1 MNENYVDIMLQS
13 LKKKVTVLNQ
23 IIELNRQQKILL
35 DDPNLP
41 PESLEQNLSDKDQMI
56 RKLNELDEGFE
67 ELYNRVK
74 DELQAQRAQY
84 VSQIS
89 QMQDLIKEI
98 TEKSAMI
105 QTQEL
110 RNKEKAMQKFS
121 SIREQVKGVRNSQ
134 KVVKQYYQNMAH
146 SFSACHFCVGKNYEK
161 RTKITV

>member
-1 MNENYVDIMLQS
+1 MGDYSMNENYVDIMLQS

-121 SIREQVKGVRNSQ
+121 GIREQVKGVRNSQ
-134 KVVKQYYQNMAH
+134 KVVKQYYQNMMKQNSYTGA
-146 SFSACHFCVGKNYEK
+146 SVVDSRK
-161 RTKITV
+161 

>member
-1 MNENYVDIMLQS
+1 MGDYSMNENYVDIMLQS

-110 RNKEKAMQKFS
+110 RNKEKAIQKFS
-121 SIREQVKGVRNSQ
+121 GIREQVKGVRNSQ
-134 KVVKQYYQNMAH
+134 KVVKQYYQNMMKQNSYTGA
-146 SFSACHFCVGKNYEK
+146 SVVDSRK
-161 RTKITV
+161 

>member
-1 MNENYVDIMLQS
+1 MGDYSMNENYVDIMLQS

-98 TEKSAMI
+98 TMI

-121 SIREQVKGVRNSQ
+121 GIREQVKGVRNSQ
-134 KVVKQYYQNMAH
+134 KVVKQYYQNMMKQNSYTGA
-146 SFSACHFCVGKNYEK
+146 SVVDNRK
-161 RTKITV
+161 

>member
-67 ELYNRVK
+67 DLYNRVK

-121 SIREQVKGVRNSQ
+121 GIREQVKGVRNSQ
-134 KVVKQYYQNMAH
+134 IFYGTREI
-146 SFSACHFCVGKNYEK
+146 SAKAILHKEIHL
-161 RTKITV
+161 RLQLSP

>member
-1 MNENYVDIMLQS
+1 MNENYVNIMLQS

-121 SIREQVKGVRNSQ
+121 GIREQVKGVRNSQ
-134 KVVKQYYQNMAH
+134 KVVKQYYQNMMKQNSYTGA
-146 SFSACHFCVGKNYEK
+146 SVVDNRK
-161 RTKITV
+161 

>member
-1 MNENYVDIMLQS
+1 MGDYSMNENYVDIMLQS

-105 QTQEL
+105 QMQEL

-121 SIREQVKGVRNSQ
+121 GIREQVKGVRNSQ
-134 KVVKQYYQNMAH
+134 KVVKQYYQNMMKQNSYTGA
-146 SFSACHFCVGKNYEK
+146 SVVDNRK
-161 RTKITV
+161 

>member
-1 MNENYVDIMLQS
+1 MNVNYVDIMLQS

-121 SIREQVKGVRNSQ
+121 GIREQVKGVRNSQ
-134 KVVKQYYQNMAH
+134 KVVKQYYQNMMKQNSYTGA
-146 SFSACHFCVGKNYEK
+146 SVVDNRK
-161 RTKITV
+161 

>member
-1 MNENYVDIMLQS
+1 MNENYVDILLQS

-121 SIREQVKGVRNSQ
+121 GIREQVKGVRNSQ
-134 KVVKQYYQNMAH
+134 KVVKQYYQNMMKQNSYSGA
-146 SFSACHFCVGKNYEK
+146 SVVDNRK
-161 RTKITV
+161 

>member
-121 SIREQVKGVRNSQ
+121 GIRKQVKGVRNSQ
-134 KVVKQYYQNMAH
+134 KVVKQYYQNMMKQNSYSGA
-146 SFSACHFCVGKNYEK
+146 SVVDNRK
-161 RTKITV
+161 

>member
-121 SIREQVKGVRNSQ
+121 GIREQVKGVRNSQ
-134 KVVKQYYQNMAH
+134 KVVKQYYQNMMKQN
-146 SFSACHFCVGKNYEK
+146 SYTGTSVVDNRK
-161 RTKITV
+161 

>member
-35 DDPNLP
+35 DDPNMP

-121 SIREQVKGVRNSQ
+121 GIREQVKGVRNSQ
-134 KVVKQYYQNMAH
+134 KVVKQYYQNMMKQNSYTGA
-146 SFSACHFCVGKNYEK
+146 SVVDNRK
-161 RTKITV
+161 

>member
-121 SIREQVKGVRNSQ
+121 GIREQVKGVRNSQ
-134 KVVKQYYQNMAH
+134 KVVKQYYQHMMKQNSYSGA
-146 SFSACHFCVGKNYEK
+146 SVVDNRK
-161 RTKITV
+161 

>member
-41 PESLEQNLSDKDQMI
+41 PESLEQKLSDKDQMI

-121 SIREQVKGVRNSQ
+121 GIREQVKGVRNSQ
-134 KVVKQYYQNMAH
+134 KVVKQYYQNMMKQNSYTGA
-146 SFSACHFCVGKNYEK
+146 SVVDNRK
-161 RTKITV
+161 

>member
-1 MNENYVDIMLQS
+1 MGDYSMNENYVDIMLQS

-121 SIREQVKGVRNSQ
+121 GIREQVKGVRNSQ
-134 KVVKQYYQNMAH
+134 KVVKQYYQNMMKQNSYSGA
-146 SFSACHFCVGKNYEK
+146 SVVDNRK
-161 RTKITV
+161 

>member
-1 MNENYVDIMLQS
+1 MGDYSMNDNYVDIMLQS

-121 SIREQVKGVRNSQ
+121 GIREQVKGVRNSQ
-134 KVVKQYYQNMAH
+134 KVVKQYYQNMMKQNSYTGA
-146 SFSACHFCVGKNYEK
+146 SVVDNRK
-161 RTKITV
+161 

>member
-1 MNENYVDIMLQS
+1 MGDYSMNENYVDIMLQS

-56 RKLNELDEGFE
+56 RKLNELDE
-67 ELYNRVK
+67 LYNRVK

-121 SIREQVKGVRNSQ
+121 GIREQVKGVRNSQ
-134 KVVKQYYQNMAH
+134 KVVKQYYQNMMKQNSYSGA
-146 SFSACHFCVGKNYEK
+146 SVVDNRK
-161 RTKITV
+161 

>member
-1 MNENYVDIMLQS
+1 MGDYSMNENYVDIMLQS

-67 ELYNRVK
+67 DLYNRVK

-121 SIREQVKGVRNSQ
+121 GIREQVKGVRNSQ
-134 KVVKQYYQNMAH
+134 KVVKQYYQNMMKQNSYSGA
-146 SFSACHFCVGKNYEK
+146 SVVDNRK
-161 RTKITV
+161 

>member
-1 MNENYVDIMLQS
+1 MGDYSMNENYVDIMLQS

-84 VSQIS
+84 VSQFS

-121 SIREQVKGVRNSQ
+121 GIREQVKGVRNSQ
-134 KVVKQYYQNMAH
+134 KVVKQYYQNMMKQNSYSEA
-146 SFSACHFCVGKNYEK
+146 SVVDNRK
-161 RTKITV
+161 

>member
-1 MNENYVDIMLQS
+1 MGDYSMNENYVDIMLQS

-98 TEKSAMI
+98 TEKSTMI

-121 SIREQVKGVRNSQ
+121 GIREQVKGVRNSQ
-134 KVVKQYYQNMAH
+134 KVVKQYYQNMMKQNSYTGA
-146 SFSACHFCVGKNYEK
+146 SVVDNRK
-161 RTKITV
+161 

>member
-1 MNENYVDIMLQS
+1 MGDYSMNENYVDIMLQS

-35 DDPNLP
+35 DDPNMP

-121 SIREQVKGVRNSQ
+121 GIREQVKGVRNSQ
-134 KVVKQYYQNMAH
+134 KVVKQYYQNMMKQNSYTGA
-146 SFSACHFCVGKNYEK
+146 SVVDNRK
-161 RTKITV
+161 

>member
-1 MNENYVDIMLQS
+1 MGDYSMNENYVDIMLQS

-121 SIREQVKGVRNSQ
+121 GIREQVKGVRNSQ
-134 KVVKQYYQNMAH
+134 KVVKQYYQNMMKQNSYTGA
-146 SFSACHFCVGKNYEK
+146 SVVDNRK
-161 RTKITV
+161 

>member
-1 MNENYVDIMLQS
+1 MGDYSMNENYVDIMLQS

-121 SIREQVKGVRNSQ
+121 GIREQVKGVRNSQ
-134 KVVKQYYQNMAH
+134 KVVKQYYRNMMKQNSYSGA
-146 SFSACHFCVGKNYEK
+146 SVVDNRK
-161 RTKITV
+161 

>member
-121 SIREQVKGVRNSQ
+121 GIREQVKGVRNSQ
-134 KVVKQYYQNMAH
+134 KVVKQYYQNMMKQNSYTGA
-146 SFSACHFCVGKNYEK
+146 SVVDNRK
-161 RTKITV
+161 

>member
-121 SIREQVKGVRNSQ
+121 GIREQVKGVRNSQ
-134 KVVKQYYQNMAH
+134 KVVKQYYQNMMKQNSYSGA
-146 SFSACHFCVGKNYEK
+146 SVVDNRK
-161 RTKITV
+161 

>member
-67 ELYNRVK
+67 DLYNRVK

-121 SIREQVKGVRNSQ
+121 GIREQVKGVRNSQ
-134 KVVKQYYQNMAH
+134 KVVKQYYQNMMKQNSYTGA
-146 SFSACHFCVGKNYEK
+146 SVVDNRK
-161 RTKITV
+161 

>member
-1 MNENYVDIMLQS
+1 MGDYSMNENYVDIMLQS

-56 RKLNELDEGFE
+56 RKLNELDAGFE

-89 QMQDLIKEI
+89 QRQDLIKEI

-121 SIREQVKGVRNSQ
+121 GIREQVKGVRNSQ
-134 KVVKQYYQNMAH
+134 KVVKQYYQNMMKQNSYTGA
-146 SFSACHFCVGKNYEK
+146 SVVDNRK
-161 RTKITV
+161 

>member
-67 ELYNRVK
+67 DLYNRVK

-121 SIREQVKGVRNSQ
+121 GIREQVKGVRNSQ
-134 KVVKQYYQNMAH
+134 KVVKQYYQNMMKQNSYSGA
-146 SFSACHFCVGKNYEK
+146 SVVDNRK
-161 RTKITV
+161 

>member
-1 MNENYVDIMLQS
+1 MGDYSMNENYVDIMLQS

-121 SIREQVKGVRNSQ
+121 GIREQVKGVRNSQ
-134 KVVKQYYQNMAH
+134 KVVKQYYQI
-146 SFSACHFCVGKNYEK
+146 CVHAFLNSYLSH
-161 RTKITV
+161 

>member
-35 DDPNLP
+35 DDPNLQ

-56 RKLNELDEGFE
+56 RKLNDLDEGFE

-121 SIREQVKGVRNSQ
+121 GIRDQVQGVRNSQ
-134 KVVKQYYQNMAH
+134 KVVKQYYQNMMKQNSYTGA
-146 SFSACHFCVGKNYEK
+146 SVVDNRK
-161 RTKITV
+161 

>member
-105 QTQEL
+105 QMQEL

-121 SIREQVKGVRNSQ
+121 GIREQVKGVRNSQ
-134 KVVKQYYQNMAH
+134 KVVKQYYQNMMKQNSYTGA
-146 SFSACHFCVGKNYEK
+146 SVVDNRK
-161 RTKITV
+161 

>member
-1 MNENYVDIMLQS
+1 MNENYIDIMLQS

-121 SIREQVKGVRNSQ
+121 GIREQVKGVRNSQ
-134 KVVKQYYQNMAH
+134 KVVKQYSQNMMKQNSYTGA
-146 SFSACHFCVGKNYEK
+146 SVVDNRK
-161 RTKITV
+161 

>member
-56 RKLNELDEGFE
+56 RKLNELDKGFE

-121 SIREQVKGVRNSQ
+121 GIREQVKGVRNSQ
-134 KVVKQYYQNMAH
+134 KVVKQYYQNMMKQNSYSGA
-146 SFSACHFCVGKNYEK
+146 SVVDNRK
-161 RTKITV
+161 

>member
-121 SIREQVKGVRNSQ
+121 GIREQVKGVRNSQ
-134 KVVKQYYQNMAH
+134 KVVKQYYQNMMKQNSYSEA
-146 SFSACHFCVGKNYEK
+146 SVVDNRK
-161 RTKITV
+161 

>member
-1 MNENYVDIMLQS
+1 MGDYSMNENYVDIMLQS

-56 RKLNELDEGFE
+56 RKLNELDKGFE

-121 SIREQVKGVRNSQ
+121 GIREQVKGVRNSQ
-134 KVVKQYYQNMAH
+134 KVVKQYYQNMMKQNSYSGA
-146 SFSACHFCVGKNYEK
+146 SVVDNRK
-161 RTKITV
+161 